1 MEDPCIIQ
9 DSVDRDP
16 ECCDPEEHKPVVLA
30 IDENLIADHYIFINS
45 EQSVVAHGDDFWR
58 IRIGNRSNR
67 QWIWSNRR
75 NRTSV
80 GEFIDILTVNDGPLI
95 SSIMT
100 GFHRPEPKVASQPWK
115 NQRKQRKCDSR
126 PFKH

>member
-9 DSVDRDP
+9 DTVDRDP

-30 IDENLIADHYIFINS
+30 IGENLLAN
-45 EQSVVAHGDDFWR
+45 DDNFWR
-58 IRIGNRSNR
+58 ISTGNRR
-67 QWIWSNRR
+67 IWYTRR
-75 NRTSV
+75 NRTSAS
-80 GEFIDILTVNDGPLI
+80 EFIYIWTNGPLI
-95 SSIMT
+95 SSIMS
-100 GFHRPEPKVASQPWK
+100 GLHRPEPKVASQPWK